1 MNYPSTADK
10 PKAALKLA
18 SGQPSLVVKPGQ
30 SLKIPI
36 KMDLATPG
44 KAGKEQEL
52 PFKIATISGT
62 ETYTGKAMTKDCGGD
77 YPLKPTLST
86 EKKGV
91 YNTTI
96 KLLNVDGSPID
107 GGYTSVC
114 YTVAKDGVNK
124 CGKVS
129 TQAALEKSVEPG
141 KKSAGKKRNRKG

>member
-1 MNYPSTADK
+1 MNYTSTATK

-30 SLKIPI
+30 NLKIPI

-62 ETYTGKAMTKDCGGD
+62 ETRTGKAMTKDCGGD
-77 YPLKPTLST
+77 YPLNPTLST
-86 EKKGV
+86 EKEGV

-107 GGYTSVC
+107 GGYTNVC
-114 YTVAKDGVNK
+114 YTVANDGKNK

-129 TQAALEKSVEPG
+129 T
-141 KKSAGKKRNRKG
+141 